1 MTDNETKIRI
11 ANNRL
16 ITAERYYWAA
26 DIVALLVV
34 WTIWPY
40 VSHAQALLAGTG
52 LVLANHILS
61 VIGYLFNRDEAP
73 DSRSDFW
80 EKWLITGNLIAGSA
94 WGLTSALLFRLLPQ
108 NVTPDLIM
116 ISTLLIAAWSIASV
130 PATKCVYAFSL
141 PAGSSLLL
149 AMLLYGSPSDYA
161 ISLIIPLF
169 LISILKHTR
178 MVSATYRASTEQL
191 SGLQKLARTEAE
203 RGELI
208 SQDYARL
215 RHLLDAVPVP
225 VIVSNRASGL
235 LVYLNQAALD
245 LIGIKDL
252 SERPGARGVDF
263 FATPEERD
271 KAIAKIVNNDT
282 TPVEF
287 QLKRADGSLFWAY
300 YTASQMVYEGEPAII
315 GTVTDVT
322 SRRQAEE
329 DLRNSQEELQ
339 RATEQ
344 QNSRLRDVLDN
355 VPVPIC
361 VSKQEDG
368 VILYMNRSALDLAG
382 VNNLSEIPDS
392 RGMDFIADPVE
403 RERLRHRRTTNQYI
417 SEKDYKYLEFQLMRR
432 DGSLMWVLYSANEM
446 VYEGQTAIIG
456 AFTDLTVRR
465 QTEAELRQSEEK
477 FRLLADHAHDMISIY
492 SPDSTCLYV
501 SPSVE
506 RLFGYSPDE
515 VIGQPVSKFMH
526 PEDLET
532 VISITRSSSKKGE
545 EHPVYLS
552 RWLHKSGHWEWV
564 ETTNTLEKDPVTG
577 KITQVFSV
585 SRLVTERVRNEQEL
599 REARERA
606 EAADRAKS
614 DFLAHMSHEIRTP
627 LNAVIGFS
635 EIMRDQLF
643 GPLGS
648 ERYLEYTNDIYNSGT
663 HLLALINEVLDL
675 SKIEAGK
682 FELQE
687 DRAPLNTII
696 EATFR
701 FVRERAESKL
711 IALQCSLHAA
721 PDLWCD
727 RRIFTQVMLNIVGN
741 AIKFTP
747 ERGRITVESSLDA
760 GGNLI
765 LTVTDTGIGIAQEDI
780 PIVMKPFGQARTSSH
795 IGAAEPGTGLGLPLS
810 KSFIE
815 KHQGTLSITSE
826 LGIGTRVIIIIP
838 AARVMDD
845 QGDTGVAAT
854 AL

>member
-1 MTDNETKIRI
+1 MIDNETKIRI

-26 DIVALLVV
+26 DIAALLVV

-40 VSHAQALLAGTG
+40 VSHAQALLAGSG
-52 LVLANHILS
+52 LVLANHLLS
-61 VIGYLFNRDEAP
+61 VIGYLFNRDKAR
-73 DSRSDFW
+73 DSQSDFW
-80 EKWLITGNLIAGSA
+80 EKWLIAGNLIAGSA
-94 WGLTSALLFRLLPQ
+94 WGLISALLFKLLPQ
-108 NVTPDLIM
+108 NVTPALMM
-116 ISTLLIAAWSIASV
+116 ISTLLIAAWSIANV

-141 PAGSSLLL
+141 PAGISLLL
-149 AMLLYGSPSDYA
+149 AMLLYGSPWDYA

-169 LISILKHTR
+169 LISLLKHTR
-178 MVSATYRASTEQL
+178 LVAAAYRASTEQL
-191 SGLQKLARTEAE
+191 SGLQKLAKTEAQ

-225 VIVSNRASGL
+225 VIVSNMASGL

-252 SERPGARGVDF
+252 SEKPGARGVDF

-271 KAIAKIVNNDT
+271 KAVAKIANNDVI
-282 TPVEF
+282 PVEF

-300 YTASQMVYEGEPAII
+300 YTASQLVYEGEPAII
-315 GTVTDVT
+315 GTITDVT
-322 SRRQAEE
+322 TRRKAEE
-329 DLRNSQEELQ
+329 
-339 RATEQ
+339 
-344 QNSRLRDVLDN
+344 
-355 VPVPIC
+355 
-361 VSKQEDG
+361 
-368 VILYMNRSALDLAG
+368 
-382 VNNLSEIPDS
+382 
-392 RGMDFIADPVE
+392 
-403 RERLRHRRTTNQYI
+403 
-417 SEKDYKYLEFQLMRR
+417 
-432 DGSLMWVLYSANEM
+432 
-446 VYEGQTAIIG
+446 
-456 AFTDLTVRR
+456 
-465 QTEAELRQSEEK
+465 ELRQSEERY
-477 FRLLADHAHDMISIY
+477 RLLADHAHDMISIY
-492 SPDSTCLYV
+492 SPASVCLYA

-506 RLFGYSPDE
+506 RLFGYRQDE
-515 VIGQPVSKFMH
+515 FIGQPLSKFIH

-532 VISITRSSSKKGE
+532 IISINVRSAKTGE
-545 EHPVYLS
+545 AHPVYLS
-552 RWLHKSGHWEWV
+552 RMRHKSGHWEWV
-564 ETTNTLEKDPVTG
+564 ETTNTVEVDSVTG
-577 KITQVFSV
+577 KIMQVSSV
-585 SRLVTERVRNEQEL
+585 SRLVTERVHNEQEL

-606 EAADRAKS
+606 ESADRAKS

-635 EIMRDQLF
+635 EVMRDQLF

-687 DRAPLNTII
+687 DRVPLNTII
-696 EATFR
+696 EAAFR

-747 ERGRITVESSLDA
+747 ERGRITVESILDT

-780 PIVMKPFGQARTSSH
+780 PMVMKPFGQTRTSQH
-795 IGAAEPGTGLGLPLS
+795 IAAAEPGTGLGLPLS

-815 KHQGTLSITSE
+815 KHGGTLSITSE
-826 LGIGTRVIIIIP
+826 VGIGTRVIIIIP

-845 QGDTGVAAT
+845 HDDIGVAST
-854 AL
+854 VL

>member
-1 MTDNETKIRI
+1 MIDNETKIRI

-26 DIVALLVV
+26 DIAALLVV

-40 VSHAQALLAGTG
+40 VSHAQALLVGTG
-52 LVLANHILS
+52 LVLANHFMS
-61 VIGYLFNRDEAP
+61 VIGIFFYRDNAR

-80 EKWLITGNLIAGSA
+80 EKWLIAGNLIAGSV
-94 WGLTSALLFRLLPQ
+94 WGLTSVLLFKLLPQ
-108 NVTPDLIM
+108 NVTPALMM
-116 ISTLLIAAWSIASV
+116 ISVLLIAAWSIANV

-169 LISILKHTR
+169 LISLLKHTR
-178 MVSATYRASTEQL
+178 LVSAAYRASTELL
-191 SGLQKLARTEAE
+191 SGLQKLAKTEAQ

-225 VIVSNRASGL
+225 VIVSNLASGL
-235 LVYLNQAALD
+235 LVYLNQAALE

-252 SERPGARGVDF
+252 SEKPGVRGVDF

-271 KAIAKIVNNDT
+271 KAVAKIVNKDA
-282 TPVEF
+282 TPAEF

-315 GTVTDVT
+315 GTITDVT
-322 SRRQAEE
+322 ARRQAEE
-329 DLRNSQEELQ
+329 
-339 RATEQ
+339 
-344 QNSRLRDVLDN
+344 
-355 VPVPIC
+355 
-361 VSKQEDG
+361 
-368 VILYMNRSALDLAG
+368 
-382 VNNLSEIPDS
+382 
-392 RGMDFIADPVE
+392 
-403 RERLRHRRTTNQYI
+403 
-417 SEKDYKYLEFQLMRR
+417 
-432 DGSLMWVLYSANEM
+432 
-446 VYEGQTAIIG
+446 
-456 AFTDLTVRR
+456 
-465 QTEAELRQSEEK
+465 ELRQSEEK
-477 FRLLADHAHDMISIY
+477 YRLLADQAHDMISIY
-492 SPDSTCLYV
+492 ASNSTCLYV

-506 RLFGYSPDE
+506 RLLGYRPDE
-515 VIGQPVSKFMH
+515 FIGQPVSKFLH
-526 PEDLET
+526 PVDL
-532 VISITRSSSKKGE
+532 ISIISTTRNSFKKGE

-564 ETTNTLEKDPVTG
+564 ETSNTIKRDPVTG

-635 EIMRDQLF
+635 EVMRDQLF

-648 ERYLEYTNDIYNSGT
+648 DRYLEYTNDIYNSGT

-687 DRAPLNTII
+687 DRVTLHAII

-701 FVRERAESKL
+701 FVRERAESKR
-711 IALQCSLHAA
+711 IALRSKLHAS

-727 RRIFTQVMLNIVGN
+727 RRVFTQVMLNIIGN

-747 ERGRITVESSLDA
+747 EKGCITVESHLDA
-760 GGNLI
+760 ESNLI
-765 LTVTDTGIGIAQEDI
+765 LTITDTGIGIAQEDI
-780 PIVMKPFGQARTSSH
+780 PIVMKPFGQARSNSH
-795 IGAAEPGTGLGLPLS
+795 ISAAEPGTGLGLPLS

-815 KHQGTLSITSE
+815 KHGGTLSITSE
-826 LGIGTRVIIIIP
+826 LGIGTRVIIVIP
-838 AARVMDD
+838 ASRVMDD
-845 QGDTGVAAT
+845 HDDTGVAST